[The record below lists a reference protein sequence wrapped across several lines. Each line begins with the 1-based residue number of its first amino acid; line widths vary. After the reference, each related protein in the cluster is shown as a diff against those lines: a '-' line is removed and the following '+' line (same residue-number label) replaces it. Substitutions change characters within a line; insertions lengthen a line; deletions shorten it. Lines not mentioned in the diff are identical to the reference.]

1 MEVNFKALDVYYF
14 GILEMNGKRYVL
26 DSNSLTSK
34 CYYWGFAP
42 KEFKLDIIE
51 LEDSNRNF
59 DKKIKMAPEGS
70 HSLAV
75 SLGIGL
81 SLVLNRIWAGIFRY
95 YSISQNLYFK
105 ILLFLLSILIA
116 FVIYRFILW
125 RSRKEIARRLTPNR
139 PKYKIVF
146 RNVKKQRQFHAY
158 VFLVPIFIVFG
169 IYMKIHNGTEACLLF
184 VNGMLAYLD
193 IWIESGSIPLEYA
206 YRKGRIEFERLE
218 AVDEDKSIYKEN

>member
-1 MEVNFKALDVYYF
+1 MAVNFKALDVYYF
-14 GILEMNGKRYVL
+14 GILEMDGKRYVL

-34 CYYWGFAP
+34 SYYWGFAP

-51 LEDSNRNF
+51 LEASNRNF
-59 DKKIKMAPEGS
+59 DKKIKMAPEGRRS
-70 HSLAV
+70 IAISISVALSSA
-75 SLGIGL
+75 LYRIG
-81 SLVLNRIWAGIFRY
+81 AGIFRY
-95 YSISQNLYFK
+95 YSISQNLHLK
-105 ILLFLLSILIA
+105 ILFFLLSILLA

-169 IYMKIHNGTEACLLF
+169 IYMKIHNGTEAGLLF
-184 VNGMLAYLD
+184 VNGMLAYLY

-218 AVDEDKSIYKEN
+218 AVDEDKSVYKEN

>member
-1 MEVNFKALDVYYF
+1 MEVDFRALDVYYF

-34 CYYWGFAP
+34 SYYWGFAP

-59 DKKIKMAPEGS
+59 DKKIKMAPEGRRS
-70 HSLAV
+70 IAISISVALSSA
-75 SLGIGL
+75 LYRIG
-81 SLVLNRIWAGIFRY
+81 AGIFRY
-95 YSISQNLYFK
+95 YSISQNLHLK
-105 ILLFLLSILIA
+105 ILFFLLSILLA

-125 RSRKEIARRLTPNR
+125 RSRKEIA
-139 PKYKIVF
+139 KYKIVF

-169 IYMKIHNGTEACLLF
+169 IYMKIHNGTEAGLLF
-184 VNGMLAYLD
+184 VNGMLAYLY

-218 AVDEDKSIYKEN
+218 AVDEDKSVYKEN

>member
-1 MEVNFKALDVYYF
+1 MD
-14 GILEMNGKRYVL
+14 GKRYVL
-26 DSNSLTSK
+26 DSNSMTSK
-34 CYYWGFAP
+34 SYYWRFTP

-59 DKKIKMAPEGS
+59 DKKINMAPEGS

-75 SLGIGL
+75 GLGIGL
-81 SLVLNRIWAGIFRY
+81 SLVLNRIWAGIFSY
-95 YSISQNLYFK
+95 YSISQNLHLK
-105 ILLFLLSILIA
+105 ILLFLLSILVA

-125 RSRKEIARRLTPNR
+125 RSRKEIARRLTPYR

-158 VFLVPIFIVFG
+158 VFLIPLSILFG
-169 IYMKIHNGTEACLLF
+169 FYLNIENGTEAGLLF
-184 VNGMLAYLD
+184 VNGLLAYLY

-206 YRKGRIEFERLE
+206 NRKGRIEFERLE
-218 AVDEDKSIYKEN
+218 AVDEDQSAYKEN

>member
-1 MEVNFKALDVYYF
+1 MDLNFKALDVYYF
-14 GILEMNGKRYVL
+14 GILEMDGKRYVL
-26 DSNSLTSK
+26 DSNSMTSK
-34 CYYWGFAP
+34 SYYLGFAP

-59 DKKIKMAPEGS
+59 DKKIKMAPEGRRS
-70 HSLAV
+70 IAV
-75 SLGIGL
+75 SISVALSSALYRLG
-81 SLVLNRIWAGIFRY
+81 AGIFRY
-95 YSISQNLYFK
+95 YSISQNLYLK
-105 ILLFLLSILIA
+105 ILLFLLSILLA

-125 RSRKEIARRLTPNR
+125 RSQKEIARRLTPNR

-169 IYMKIHNGTEACLLF
+169 IYMKIHNGTEAGLLF
-184 VNGMLAYLD
+184 VNGMLAYLY

-206 YRKGRIEFERLE
+206 YRKGQIEFERLE
-218 AVDEDKSIYKEN
+218 AVDEDKSV